1 MVGIR
6 KSITRRQNIVAQ
18 YITTR
23 LILYLCEQATWRTG
37 AQVYWRWW
45 DQAGIYLEG
54 ARKQTAVSAT
64 ISEMESEEESDR
76 EPTGATGGGKEESQ
90 VASGSS
96 GLEWSGAEDD

>member
-23 LILYLCEQATWRTG
+23 LILYLCEQATWRPG

-45 DQAGIYLEG
+45 EQGGIDLEG
-54 ARKQTAVSAT
+54 ARKKAAVSAT
-64 ISEMESEEESDR
+64 RSETETES
-76 EPTGATGGGKEESQ
+76 
-90 VASGSS
+90 
-96 GLEWSGAEDD
+96 